1 MAQIENRDNEN
12 SFIRYLNR
20 KDEALEA
27 WLKQR
32 LPLVHRF
39 TQWGANRVTSLSP
52 LGVGLWFILVLLL
65 LISAFWLGH

>member
-1 MAQIENRDNEN
+1 MTQLKNRDNEN

-27 WLKQR
+27 WLKQH
-32 LPLVHRF
+32 LPLLHRF
-39 TQWGANRVTSLSP
+39 TQWGANRVARLSP
-52 LGVGLWFILVLLL
+52 LGASLWFILVLLL